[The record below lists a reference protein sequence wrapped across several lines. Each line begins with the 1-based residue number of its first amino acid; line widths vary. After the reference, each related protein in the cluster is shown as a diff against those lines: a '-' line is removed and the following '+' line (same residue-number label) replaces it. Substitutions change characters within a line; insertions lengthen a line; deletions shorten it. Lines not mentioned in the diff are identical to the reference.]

1 MITSIKNNIGIAQV
15 SFKDYQT
22 ENFTVLN
29 GKFDVDPTTA
39 AWKAASEIV
48 FEFPELAMNKSG
60 ISAVYFIDTRPF
72 EQYDKVHRGTIL
84 KSWISNNRLH
94 IEKIDAFDD
103 YGPLHF
109 YVCNAYAKGG
119 QRCQIVK
126 DGYVTTGIE
135 NQPSGT
141 RVDKSCLMVKDHYIF
156 CQIMFREFETEDG
169 TLEQSFDIIGMPDD
183 VDVYIPV
190 VYANFYI
197 NKKGAP
203 MTEGHL
209 QGGHFSCTNTE
220 TMGYTANDGTFF
232 QFFAVRDGINHNPTE

>member
-1 MITSIKNNIGIAQV
+1 MITSISNNIGIAQV

-39 AWKAASEIV
+39 AWKAATEIV

-72 EQYDKVHRGTIL
+72 VDYEKTYRGTIL

-126 DGYVTTGIE
+126 DGYVTTGIQ
-135 NQPSGT
+135 NQPSST
-141 RVDKSCLMVKDHYIF
+141 TLDKKCLMVKDHYIF
-156 CQIMFREFETEDG
+156 CQLMFSTFKTERG
-169 TLEQSFDIIGMPDD
+169 TFEQSFDIIGMPDD
-183 VDVYIPV
+183 VDVYVPV
-190 VYANFYI
+190 VYANPYI

-203 MTEGHL
+203 LGEGHL
-209 QGGHFSCTNTE
+209 QGGHFSCTNPDDGSCT
-220 TMGYTANDGTFF
+220 GNNGTFF
-232 QFFAVRDGINHNPTE
+232 QFFAVRDGVNHNPTE

>member
-22 ENFTVLN
+22 ENFTVLQ
-29 GKFDVDPTTA
+29 GTFDVDPTTA
-39 AWKAASEIV
+39 AWKAANEIV
-48 FEFPELAMNKSG
+48 FEFAELAMNKSG

-72 EQYDKVHRGTIL
+72 VDYEKNYRGTIL

-109 YVCNAYAKGG
+109 YICNAYAKGG
-119 QRCQIVK
+119 QRCEISK
-126 DGYVTTGIE
+126 DGYVTTGIQ

-141 RVDKSCLMVKDHYIF
+141 SLDKKCLMVKEHYIF
-156 CQIMFREFETEDG
+156 CQMMFRTFKTDAG
-169 TLEQSFDIIGMPDD
+169 TYDQAFDIIGMPDD

-190 VYANFYI
+190 VYANAYI

-203 MTEGHL
+203 MVAGHI
-209 QGGHFSCTNTE
+209 QGGHFTCTNTE
-220 TMGYTANDGTFF
+220 DGSCTANNGTFF
-232 QFFAVRDGINHNPTE
+232 QFFAVRDGSSNSNE

>member
-1 MITSIKNNIGIAQV
+1 MITSISNNIGIPQV

-48 FEFPELAMNKSG
+48 IEFPSLIMNKSC
-60 ISAVYFIDTRPF
+60 ISAVYLIDIRPF
-72 EQYDKVHRGTIL
+72 SRYEKCYRGTVL
-84 KSWISNNRLH
+84 KSWISNNRLY
-94 IEKIDAFDD
+94 IEKVDVFDE

-109 YVCNAYAKGG
+109 YICSAYAKGG

-126 DGYVTTGIE
+126 DGYVTTGIQ

-141 RVDKSCLMVKDHYIF
+141 TLDKKCLMVKEHYIF
-156 CQIMFREFETEDG
+156 CQLMFRAFKTESG

-183 VDVYIPV
+183 VDVYVPV
-190 VYANFYI
+190 VYSNMYI

-203 MTEGHL
+203 MTAGHI
-209 QGGHFSCTNTE
+209 QGGNFSCTVTE
-220 TMGYTANDGTFF
+220 TTGYTANDGTFF
-232 QFFAVRDGINHNPTE
+232 QFFAVRDTE

>member
-29 GKFDVDPTTA
+29 GKFDIDPTTS
-39 AWKAASEIV
+39 AWKAATEIV
-48 FEFPELAMNKSG
+48 FEFPSLMMNKSG
-60 ISAVYFIDTRPF
+60 LSAVYFIDTRPF

-126 DGYVTTGIE
+126 DGYVTTGIQ

-141 RVDKSCLMVKDHYIF
+141 RVDKSCLMAKDHYIF
-156 CQIMFREFETEDG
+156 CQMMFREFKTESG

-183 VDVYIPV
+183 VDVYVPV
-190 VYANFYI
+190 VYSNMYI

-209 QGGHFSCTNTE
+209 QGGHFTCTNTE
-220 TMGYTANDGTFF
+220 TIGYTANDGTFF

>member
-1 MITSIKNNIGIAQV
+1 MITSISNNIGIAQV

-22 ENFTVLN
+22 ENFTVLQ
-29 GKFDVDPTTA
+29 GRFDVDPTTA
-39 AWKAASEIV
+39 AWKAATEIV
-48 FEFPELAMNKSG
+48 FEFPSLMMNKSG
-60 ISAVYFIDTRPF
+60 LSAVYFIDTRPF
-72 EQYDKVHRGTIL
+72 EQYDEVHRGTIL

-119 QRCQIVK
+119 QRCQIEK
-126 DGYVTTGIE
+126 DGYVTTGIQ

-141 RVDKSCLMVKDHYIF
+141 RIDKSCLMVKEHYIF
-156 CQIMFREFETEDG
+156 CQMMFRSFKTESG

-183 VDVYIPV
+183 VDVYVPV
-190 VYANFYI
+190 VYSNMYI

-203 MTEGHL
+203 MTAGHI
-209 QGGHFSCTNTE
+209 QGGNFSCTVTE
-220 TMGYTANDGTFF
+220 TTGYTANDGTFF
-232 QFFAVRDGINHNPTE
+232 QFFAVRDTE